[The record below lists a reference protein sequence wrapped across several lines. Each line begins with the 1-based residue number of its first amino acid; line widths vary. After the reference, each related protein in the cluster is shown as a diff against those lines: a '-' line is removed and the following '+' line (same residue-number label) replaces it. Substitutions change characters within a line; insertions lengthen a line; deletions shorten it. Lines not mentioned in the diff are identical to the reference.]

1 MAVNVT
7 NEIQIR
13 VSYSNR
19 EFIALNILHMPNII
33 PYKRLKP
40 IIINFLYKE
49 TNDLFIIY

>member
-19 EFIALNILHMPNII
+19 EFIALDMPNII